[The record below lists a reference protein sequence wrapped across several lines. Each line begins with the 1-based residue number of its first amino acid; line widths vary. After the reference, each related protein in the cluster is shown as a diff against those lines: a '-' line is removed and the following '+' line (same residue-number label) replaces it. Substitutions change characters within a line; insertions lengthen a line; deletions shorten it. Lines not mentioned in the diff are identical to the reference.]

1 MAEKKKKKLKPIYWL
16 IIAEVIVVVVG
27 LLLGFKITYAPHLEN
42 DWDAISAC
50 AGWASVI
57 VAGLAIYYAIQV
69 PKKIA
74 EDQNK
79 IALFEKRYAVYEVL
93 NNCVAYAHM
102 LERFNESGSEWNIWF
117 SISFGDHTSSGRELT
132 WDEQRYLFNAAS
144 NLLMQSEL
152 LFGKEA
158 AEQIDALETKLLAL
172 IQAER
177 HHDNLIK
184 RQTEYIEHAF
194 FFEKEYLPMIKELLS
209 LK

>member
-1 MAEKKKKKLKPIYWL
+1 MKNKALLTCLCILLAELLVAVLLWL
-16 IIAEVIVVVVG
+16 F
-27 LLLGFKITYAPHLEN
+27 GFRITYAPALEN
-42 DWDAISAC
+42 RWDAISAC
-50 AGWASVI
+50 AAWASVV
-57 VAGLAIYYAIQV
+57 VAGLAMYYAIQV

-79 IALFEKRYAVYEVL
+79 IALFEKRYAGYEVL

-117 SISFGDHTSSGRELT
+117 SISFGNHTSSGRELT

-158 AEQIDALETKLLAL
+158 AEQIDVLETKLLAL
-172 IQAER
+172 FMV
-177 HHDNLIK
+177 N
-184 RQTEYIEHAF
+184 
-194 FFEKEYLPMIKELLS
+194 
-209 LK
+209 